1 MRKQRWRDALRGPGR
16 HAKCLMDD
24 SWFEFDAARKSWDA
38 LDVESGTSCLCRH
51 RPVKWLHD
59 CVCNSVRTARLRLQ
73 ILSPGR
79 MRVPSSLDSMQTL
92 IKPLNGNI
100 AISQFQLME
109 CDIDA
114 VRGLISECAYREW
127 LLSYMC
133 PFQDVNAL
141 SSRRIKASKQI
152 GRLLA
157 HRSSGLLALVT

>member
-1 MRKQRWRDALRGPGR
+1 
-16 HAKCLMDD
+16 
-24 SWFEFDAARKSWDA
+24 
-38 LDVESGTSCLCRH
+38 
-51 RPVKWLHD
+51 
-59 CVCNSVRTARLRLQ
+59 
-73 ILSPGR
+73 
-79 MRVPSSLDSMQTL
+79 MQTL

-114 VRGLISECAYREW
+114 VCGLISEGAYRERM
-127 LLSYMC
+127 LNYMR
-133 PFQDVNAL
+133 PFQDDNAF